1 MTARQLDMW
10 TAEAQEE
17 RQMKEVP
24 LRVLFNPVIT
34 PVDKAQVVGVDQ
46 VHFLLVCIPNI
57 RSLCERVAVV
67 CTVLVALWPEQRLS
81 K

>member
-10 TAEAQEE
+10 TADAQEE

-34 PVDKAQVVGVDQ
+34 PVDKAQVVKRNQ
-46 VHFLLVCIPNI
+46 VYFILVCIPNF
-57 RSLCERVAVV
+57 R
-67 CTVLVALWPEQRLS
+67 
-81 K
+81 